1 RWLTWHLKLSCR
13 FGGAM
18 KLHRFAVC
26 VMTMLLSSLW
36 AQDTPGSAQPPA
48 EAVAAASGSPRP
60 RIGLVVEGGGALGL
74 AHVGV
79 IKWLEENRIPVDV
92 IAGTSMGALV
102 GGIYASG
109 ESPDQISAL
118 IRHINWSEVLTGVT
132 PYKDLSFRR
141 KEDRR
146 EYPNAFEFGLKK
158 GTQFPSGFNSGQQ
171 VGLILDRVGLPYS
184 EMKSFDELPIPFR
197 CVATDLVAGD
207 SYVFDH
213 GSLAEAMRASMSL
226 PAFFTPVR
234 ERNRVLVDGG
244 LVNNLPVD
252 VARKMG
258 ADIVIAVHLA
268 LPRLDPQAPL
278 SSVAVLQRS
287 ANVSIAINELRSM
300 EDA

>member
-1 RWLTWHLKLSCR
+1 MRM
-13 FGGAM
+13 GGAM
-18 KLHRFAVC
+18 NPCSFAVC
-26 VMTMLLSSLW
+26 VMLVWTLR
-36 AQDTPGSAQPPA
+36 AQDTPGGVTQPPA
-48 EAVAAASGSPRP
+48 KAVASGSQRP
-60 RIGLVVEGGGALGL
+60 RIGLVVEGGGALDL
-74 AHVGV
+74 ENVGV
-79 IKWLEENRIPVDV
+79 IKWMEENRIPVDV
-92 IAGTSMGALV
+92 VDGTRMGGLV

-109 ESPDQISAL
+109 ESPDQLSAL
-118 IRHINWSEVLTGVT
+118 IRSINWSEVLTGVT
-132 PYKDLSFRR
+132 PYRDLSFRR

-146 EYPNAFEFGLKK
+146 EYQNAFEFGLKK

-184 EMKSFDELPIPFR
+184 EMKSFDQLPIPFR

-252 VARKMG
+252 VARQIG
-258 ADIVIAVHLA
+258 ADILIAVHFA
-268 LPRLDPQAPL
+268 LPRLGPKAPAPKATYL
-278 SSVAVLQRS
+278 SVFSTNWPTWRVIR
-287 ANVSIAINELRSM
+287 AIVINWTK
-300 EDA
+300 